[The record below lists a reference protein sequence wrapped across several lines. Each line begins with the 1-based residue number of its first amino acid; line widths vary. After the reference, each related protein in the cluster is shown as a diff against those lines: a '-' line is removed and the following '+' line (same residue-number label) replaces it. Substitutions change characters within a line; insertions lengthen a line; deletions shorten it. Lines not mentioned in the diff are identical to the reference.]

1 MFALKDYTCSWQQVD
16 ERYIFF
22 WRFRQLR
29 WFYQWKFW
37 GVHHTHKIKL
47 KGKSALTSFRISLNC
62 FCCHHLACWF
72 TAAFQKCYFT
82 MGAGGNQPAKF
93 LSGLMN
99 YKTRAKSINLHTL
112 QLELAKWTAQ
122 QFGRRDPGCTQL
134 TGQLPLLFTSAI
146 KFAHRFC
153 HAQTFSKLGLLE
165 RHVQYFGDLIE
176 PREKSKI
183 LETALRTLQDPFKST
198 MIGTLFIFQTLLAT
212 MNPFIHIGKS

>member
-1 MFALKDYTCSWQQVD
+1 MSWVRVRTLKTALYRLLQCAVITRCRIQKNFVMGHRAWLFLFTGS
-16 ERYIFF
+16 
-22 WRFRQLR
+22 
-29 WFYQWKFW
+29 
-37 GVHHTHKIKL
+37 
-47 KGKSALTSFRISLNC
+47 KSALTSFRISLNC

-153 HAQTFSKLGLLE
+153 HAQTFSKLGLLK